1 LDKYASQ
8 EEHRMSISVEINKE
22 SQDHSSLNEIGQIAV
37 RVSDLDRA
45 LKFYRDNLGLPFLFQ
60 VPGMAF
66 FDCAGVR
73 LLLGLPENGEAKKEN
88 SIIYFRVTD
97 IDATKQAMEDRGTIF
112 TSVPHLVARME
123 DHDLWM
129 AFFEDSE
136 GNTMAL
142 MSEVPHTA
150 G

>member
-1 LDKYASQ
+1 
-8 EEHRMSISVEINKE
+8 MSISVEINKE
-22 SQDHSSLNEIGQIAV
+22 SQDHSSLSEIGQIAV

-88 SIIYFRVTD
+88 SIIYFRVAD
-97 IDATKQAMEDRGTIF
+97 IDAAKQAMDDRGTNF
-112 TSVPHLVARME
+112 TSEPHLVARME